1 MAAERAGEIAR
12 LKANDPELKEVRWI
26 RAGVGNEEV
35 ARLAEGLDG
44 NTVLQTV
51 RLGGNAKL
59 TDVDRLIAAVG
70 RSGVV
75 YVLLHATGVGAE
87 KVREMD
93 AVCATNEER
102 REAAEQAG
110 VSLGAYLGM
119 DAVEEEEEP
128 EDAPVEQAAAEEA
141 PELNQWLEA
150 CGLGKYV
157 AVMVANHITFDT
169 LPQLDDATL
178 SMVGL
183 TADEMAV
190 FRQVRL
196 RVAVC
201 LG

>member
-1 MAAERAGEIAR
+1 MAAKRAGEIAR
-12 LKANDPELKEVRWI
+12 LKANDPELLTVDWY

-44 NTVLQTV
+44 NTVLHTV
-51 RLGGNAKL
+51 GLHYNDKL
-59 TDVDRLIAAVG
+59 TDVDRLLAAVG

-75 YVLLHATGVGAE
+75 SVDLGDTGVSAE
-87 KVREMD
+87 KVRAMK

-102 REAAEQAG
+102 REAAKQAG
-110 VSLGAYLGM
+110 VSLGAYLGV
-119 DAVEEEEEP
+119 DAAEEEEEP

-141 PELNQWLEA
+141 PELKQCLEA

-157 AVMVANHITFDT
+157 AVMAANHITLGT
-169 LPQLDDATL
+169 LPQLDDAKL
-178 SMVGL
+178 QLLGM

-196 RVAVC
+196 LVVVC